1 MNRAA
6 APKQSGMN
14 QQKFEELFSKYRSM
28 VYRTA
33 KSITGRRQDA
43 LDIQQTVFL
52 RLIEQA
58 ETLESTANLAGYLY
72 QTAVNEARQRFRSE
86 NRRNHRDDDVE
97 FLLDPASDRHA
108 GQNDR
113 LERLLEALAQLEP
126 EHAEMLILWSVH
138 GYSDAQIGEML
149 GKTRG
154 AVAVTLH
161 RAKARLKELL
171 GGGESTREKNNETR

>member
-1 MNRAA
+1 
-6 APKQSGMN
+6 
-14 QQKFEELFSKYRSM
+14 
-28 VYRTA
+28 
-33 KSITGRRQDA
+33 
-43 LDIQQTVFL
+43 

-86 NRRNHRDDDVE
+86 NRRNHTDDDVE
-97 FLLDPASDRHA
+97 FLLDPASARHA

-154 AVAVTLH
+154 AVDRNSARRPGSRNCWAAVSQRGRKTM
-161 RAKARLKELL
+161 RSRMPW
-171 GGGESTREKNNETR
+171 TN

>member
-1 MNRAA
+1 MGVCGIFLVRDMNRAA
-6 APKQSGMN
+6 APKQCGMN

-58 ETLESTANLAGYLY
+58 ETLESTANLTGYLY

-86 NRRNHRDDDVE
+86 GHSASFFRLTSLRRIATIYRECVRN
-97 FLLDPASDRHA
+97 PAHD
-108 GQNDR
+108 
-113 LERLLEALAQLEP
+113 ERPL
-126 EHAEMLILWSVH
+126 
-138 GYSDAQIGEML
+138 
-149 GKTRG
+149 RF
-154 AVAVTLH
+154 
-161 RAKARLKELL
+161 
-171 GGGESTREKNNETR
+171 

>member
-52 RLIEQA
+52 RL
-58 ETLESTANLAGYLY
+58 SS
-72 QTAVNEARQRFRSE
+72 RQRPWSPRQILQVISI
-86 NRRNHRDDDVE
+86 RR
-97 FLLDPASDRHA
+97 P
-108 GQNDR
+108 
-113 LERLLEALAQLEP
+113 
-126 EHAEMLILWSVH
+126 
-138 GYSDAQIGEML
+138 
-149 GKTRG
+149 
-154 AVAVTLH
+154 
-161 RAKARLKELL
+161 
-171 GGGESTREKNNETR
+171 

>member
-72 QTAVNEARQRFRSE
+72 QTAVNEARQRFRSQ
-86 NRRNHRDDDVE
+86 NRRNHTDDDVE
-97 FLLDPASDRHA
+97 FLLDP
-108 GQNDR
+108 
-113 LERLLEALAQLEP
+113 
-126 EHAEMLILWSVH
+126 
-138 GYSDAQIGEML
+138 
-149 GKTRG
+149 G
-154 AVAVTLH
+154 AIAMQGRMTGWKDCW
-161 RAKARLKELL
+161 RRWRNWNR
-171 GGGESTREKNNETR
+171 STPKC